1 MALKQK
7 NGFQFVFTPEELQ
20 KLLDQKP
27 KKIGISCYLVQEIT
41 KDGRKVGAMQVLAE
55 ALGVKKVKTKGLQG
69 AEALGCPVPPCKWD

>member
-1 MALKQK
+1 MALKPK

-55 ALGVKKVKTKGLQG
+55 ALGVKKGKALRG
-69 AEALGCPVPPCKWD
+69 AEILGCPIPPCRWD

>member
-55 ALGVKKVKTKGLQG
+55 ALGVKKGKALRG